1 MTQKTISSL
10 DLRQRKGRGDKVVM
24 ITAYDATFASILDQ
38 AGIDCLLVGDSLG
51 MVVQGHANTLR
62 VTLEDMVYHTAA
74 VTRAAKRAHV
84 VADLPFMSYQLSPEQ
99 GLASAGRLVQEGG
112 AHAVKLEGGASYG
125 PTVQRIVHAG
135 IPVMGHIGLTP
146 QRVHELGGFKVQGR
160 DAASAQRLVD
170 EAKALE
176 AAGCYALVLEGIP
189 ADLASEITRQASIP
203 TIGIGAGAQCDGQVL
218 VCYDLLGMN
227 PHFVPKFVKPYETLH
242 ARITAAAQAY
252 TAEVRSGAFPAVEH
266 TYGSGAAPATGP
278 LRLVR
283 DAGKG
288 PDGSPAQARPEAEAA
303 GRAEGQSSDGLGRS
317 EAADRPQGESPDGT
331 EPDRIYGVPV

>member
-1 MTQKTISSL
+1 MPQKSISSL
-10 DLRQRKGRGDKVVM
+10 DVRQRKGRADKIVM

-62 VTLEDMVYHTAA
+62 VSLDDMLYHTSA
-74 VTRAAKRAHV
+74 VSRVTKRAHV
-84 VADLPFMSYQLSPEQ
+84 VADLPFMSYQMSPEQ

-112 AHAVKLEGGASYG
+112 AHAVKLEGGAFYG
-125 PTVQRIVHAG
+125 PTVERIVNAG

-160 DAASAQRLVD
+160 DPAGARRLINEAHALAS
-170 EAKALE
+170 
-176 AAGCYALVLEGIP
+176 AGCYALVLEGIP
-189 ADLASEITRQASIP
+189 ADLASEITRQVRIP

-227 PHFVPKFVKPYETLH
+227 PGFVPKFVKPYESLH

-252 TAEVRSGAFPAVEH
+252 SAEVRSGVFPGAEH
-266 TYGSGAAPATGP
+266 TYAGLIASANASANTNTPANAAGP
-278 LRLVR
+278 LRLV
-283 DAGKG
+283 
-288 PDGSPAQARPEAEAA
+288 PVDGEANPEET
-303 GRAEGQSSDGLGRS
+303 D
-317 EAADRPQGESPDGT
+317 
-331 EPDRIYGVPV
+331 PDRIYGVPV